1 MTRATSFCRRARTR
15 EQLFFAN
22 HSACSSIQSSCMC
35 VCVVPRRTGQ
45 DWDMVMISHAG
56 QGNIKTRQVFPFAAV
71 LSRYFRLEIVDRCCH
86 NPATAN
92 PSYIAEVEFRE
103 AGSSEAPSSHAVEVL
118 VNSRGGLPFRPTNN
132 QSDKCDARA
141 ARASAEPHEWRGI
154 VRRTAD
160 ARRHGTSR
168 VETRRL
174 CVYHLRF
181 VRFIVLEPVIC
192 SRLIRAPPFFQSFTS
207 ASFMRF
213 R

>member
-1 MTRATSFCRRARTR
+1 
-15 EQLFFAN
+15 
-22 HSACSSIQSSCMC
+22 MC

-118 VNSRGGLPFRPTNN
+118 VNSRGGLPFRPTNAT
-132 QSDKCDARA
+132 S
-141 ARASAEPHEWRGI
+141 
-154 VRRTAD
+154 VT
-160 ARRHGTSR
+160 HGPLELQQNHTSG
-168 VETRRL
+168 VVSFAVPL
-174 CVYHLRF
+174 MHGDM
-181 VRFIVLEPVIC
+181 VLLE
-192 SRLIRAPPFFQSFTS
+192 
-207 ASFMRF
+207 
-213 R
+213 